1 MATPLTKKQL
11 LNLLLQS
18 VEESGWQS
26 LVASAIHPF
35 HLRVFRGDERGFS
48 LRIYIWNCTHG
59 GGSARAADEY
69 RIQLTG
75 VVPELHP
82 GEITLLLGWHE
93 GYGVFVGWD
102 ITRHSGQDSK
112 SPSAQVKEEALANA
126 HTHAFSIHRRH
137 NNEIVVVFRPEF
149 LVDYAVNAE
158 SLHKSGKT
166 AGDLSLL
173 NSLESIS
180 DAQIATVTNKE
191 RRIVLGQ
198 IARKY
203 RAYDFRRRVLGAYE
217 HRCAV
222 CGIQL
227 KLIDAAHIL
236 PVADPA
242 STDET
247 ANGVALCKLHHAA
260 MDQGLISFD
269 EKYRIEISESEI
281 ERLAAANLAGGIK
294 EFKQRLKAAI
304 VLPTD
309 RRDYPNPTYIKK
321 ARTVRNWSL

>member
-18 VEESGWQS
+18 VGESGWQS
-26 LVASAIHPF
+26 LVASATHPF

-126 HTHAFSIHRRH
+126 HTHAFSIHHRH

-173 NSLESIS
+173 NSLDSIS
-180 DAQIATVTNKE
+180 DSQIATVTNKE
-191 RRIVLGQ
+191 RRVVLGQ

-217 HRCAV
+217 HRCAA

-281 ERLAAANLAGGIK
+281 ERLAAANLSGGIK

-309 RRDYPNPTYIKK
+309 RRDYPNPAYIKK
-321 ARTVRNWSL
+321 ARTVRNWSH